1 MSFQPITIKYNYKI
15 SDLIRAYR
23 RYRSKTLM
31 YKIGLALGAICLI
44 VGIWYLVQFNL
55 DTAAVLL
62 FLLALMLAF
71 DLVRLLRIWLAFKR
85 NEKLYTKEIEV
96 RIEDGGIH
104 SKTDDAESFFK
115 WERFDEVMEDEQF
128 FLLIYGKWMYT
139 IIPKRIFSDPTQMQ
153 IVSEMFREHVVK
165 SE

>member
-104 SKTDDAESFFK
+104 SKTGDAESFFK

>member
-1 MSFQPITIKYNYKI
+1 MSFEPITIKYNYKI
-15 SDLIRAYR
+15 FDLIRAYR

-55 DTAAVLL
+55 DTTAVLL

-139 IIPKRIFSDPTQMQ
+139 IIPKMVFSDPTQVEV
-153 IVSEMFREHVVK
+153 VSEVFRKNVVK
-165 SE
+165 S

>member
-23 RYRSKTLM
+23 HYRSKTLM